1 MHPNFHRQHF
11 GRANGPTLRR
21 PLPLAEHPFLD
32 IDSDFAFVAVVPT
45 TAGEDPF
52 LEISGAATLGGDGPT
67 LGFDIQ
73 AKDGTTSVRIHG
85 AARAIEDRIT
95 SGRFWEANFWEK
107 RRWHGHFR
115 TQIVAHVPRNVRMR
129 IRSAAAR
136 VHVEQLAGCDLSIS
150 TNAGALFLE
159 DVVGR
164 LALTTE
170 AGRIDGRRV
179 GGTIDASTSA
189 GAISLEI
196 LSLDPGTHRIRTNMG
211 AARVDL
217 AQGMPVQIDTR
228 TAMGSSRVDFRSI
241 KGAAAIL
248 ELEADLGAIRVRAS
262 RHRWDANEA
271 TTTVA
276 DHGTPYRAPG
286 NVVDAHSDAA
296 ADEDVKRVLERVADG
311 TLAPADA
318 RELLRAMGWG

>member
-11 GRANGPTLRR
+11 GRANGTTLRR

-67 LGFDIQ
+67 LGFDVQ
-73 AKDGTTSVRIHG
+73 GKDGTTSVRIHG

-136 VHVEQLAGCDLSIS
+136 VHVEQLSGCELSIS

-164 LALTTE
+164 LTLTTE

-228 TAMGSSRVDFRSI
+228 TAMGSSRVDFRSV
-241 KGAAAIL
+241 KGAPAIL

-262 RHRWDANEA
+262 RHRWDANE
-271 TTTVA
+271 TGTTVA

-286 NVVDAHSDAA
+286 NVVDAHEDAA
-296 ADEDVKRVLERVADG
+296 TDEDVKRILERVADG